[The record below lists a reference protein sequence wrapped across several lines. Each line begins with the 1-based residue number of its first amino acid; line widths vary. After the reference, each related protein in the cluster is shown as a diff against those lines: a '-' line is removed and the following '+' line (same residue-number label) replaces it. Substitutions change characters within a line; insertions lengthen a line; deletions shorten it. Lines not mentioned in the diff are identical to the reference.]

1 MISKHSK
8 IPPDSLEEANYRLHP
23 RPYSDNAR
31 SARLLNP
38 ASLFPTTLEEGR
50 SVTSQDHPPE
60 KHGSRHCRPDRA
72 GQFSRPLDTS
82 QSYFGKEN
90 LS

>member
-8 IPPDSLEEANYRLHP
+8 IPPDSLEEANYSLHP

-38 ASLFPTTLEEGR
+38 ASLFPTTLKASFFISMRFIRKRRE
-50 SVTSQDHPPE
+50 D
-60 KHGSRHCRPDRA
+60 
-72 GQFSRPLDTS
+72 L
-82 QSYFGKEN
+82 
-90 LS
+90 